1 MRARLFHQQKIF
13 FRHHVH
19 RHPGNSCAGRHPPG
33 AQCAGRHQRAN
44 VRDLTARECQIL
56 AMIGSGMKNREIGEV
71 LALAEKTIRRSVTS
85 ILQKLQVHGRG
96 EAALLA
102 ATHVASQAK

>member
-1 MRARLFHQQKIF
+1 
-13 FRHHVH
+13 
-19 RHPGNSCAGRHPPG
+19 
-33 AQCAGRHQRAN
+33 
-44 VRDLTARECQIL
+44 
-56 AMIGSGMKNREIGEV
+56 MIGSGMKNREIGEA